1 MATPIGAVSRLADP
15 RSVLR
20 DVFGF
25 AAFRGQQ
32 EEIVRCVADGGDALV
47 VMPTGSG
54 KSLCY
59 QIPALLRPGVGIVVS
74 PLIALMEDQV
84 TALRQLGIRAAFL
97 NSSLSPEEQSRVR
110 GRAAAGE
117 LDLVY
122 VAPERLLT
130 DGFLAWL
137 DR

>member
-15 RSVLR
+15 RSVLH

-84 TALRQLGIRAAFL
+84 RRCA
-97 NSSLSPEEQSRVR
+97 SSGSARHS
-110 GRAAAGE
+110 
-117 LDLVY
+117 
-122 VAPERLLT
+122 
-130 DGFLAWL
+130 
-137 DR
+137 